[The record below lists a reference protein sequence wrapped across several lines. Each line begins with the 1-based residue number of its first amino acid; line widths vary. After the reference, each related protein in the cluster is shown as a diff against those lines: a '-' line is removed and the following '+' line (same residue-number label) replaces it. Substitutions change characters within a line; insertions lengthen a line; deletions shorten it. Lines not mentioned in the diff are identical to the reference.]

1 MAKRGVAGGEPIPLS
16 RFGALVAQLESVVA
30 SARQKPPDALLC
42 FDLLSELSSALD
54 EAPKDTIQL
63 WQRKC
68 EDALQSL
75 LVFGACRPV
84 RRLAS
89 SAMGRIIQKGDAIS
103 VYSRASTLQGWLV
116 DVKRADPMAC
126 AGAAQCLGEIYR
138 LFGRKITAGLIETS
152 NIVAKLMKYHEDFV
166 RQDALLLL
174 ENALEGSGGGGSG
187 AAYLEAFRIIMRG
200 GISDKSYI
208 VRVAAARCLKAF
220 ANIGGPGLGMA
231 ELDTSMSCCVKG
243 LEDNVSGVRDSFAE
257 ALGAILALAVNPD
270 AQVTKGGKK
279 QNVSAK
285 KFDDGIQKHLI
296 LPFVKANGANAKK
309 LRVGL
314 SLSWVFFLQMIHMK
328 YGTLDSE
335 LQNYA
340 VQVMEILQGNGSPDP
355 HALACVLYVLRVG
368 FADQMTEPTQ
378 GEFLVFLGR
387 KLESSNYTA
396 PTRVATFRILSY
408 LFRSLGEVP
417 SEFKDILDNTVVTA
431 LSHSSANV
439 RVEAALTLRALAEVD
454 PTCVGGLVSYGITTL
469 HALRETLSFD
479 KQGKNLNHELDSL
492 HGQATVL
499 ATLVAISPKLLLGY
513 PARLPN
519 SVLELSKKMLN
530 GFSRNPVAATA
541 EREAGWL
548 LLASL
553 LASMPKEEL
562 EDQVFDVLLLWAS
575 PFTGNPESYLT
586 HIQDWASELRVLSV
600 AIEALT
606 AFIRS
611 FVSPIIATANGGI
624 LLNPVLAY
632 LGGALSLISSLSTKQ
647 LPNLKSALNL
657 FTTRT
662 LMAYQSLS
670 NPMVYQ
676 SEHEQMLQLCSSPFS
691 DPSGWEESSCLKFLL
706 DKRDASLGPWI
717 PGRDSFEDE
726 LRAFDGGADGF
737 LPCVWDD
744 EISNFPQPE
753 SVSKM
758 LVNQMLLC
766 YGSIFACQDNT
777 AKMRLLNNIDQC
789 LKAGK
794 KYSWYMFL
802 VSNACVA
809 LLSGLKELL
818 TLRGAQSL
826 PTDIFSM
833 IQSIFK
839 GILGESEISIAQ
851 RRAACE
857 GLGLLARTGNDIFT
871 ARMARSFLGELVTPV
886 DLSYAASVAL
896 SLGCIH
902 RTAGGM
908 ALSTLVTPT
917 VNSLSHLSKSS
928 NSDLQLWSLHALLL
942 TIEAAGLSYVSQ
954 VQGTLFLAMEIL
966 LLEENGYVDFRQ
978 EIGHLINAIVAV
990 LGPELAPGSTFFSRC
1005 KSVIAEISSSNETA
1019 TLLESVRFAQQLVL
1033 FAPQAVPVHS
1043 HVRSLVPTLFSRQP
1057 SHRYLA
1063 VSTLRHLIERDPAAM
1078 INENIEENL
1087 FSMLDG
1093 ETDSEIATLVRATII
1108 RLLYTSCPLR
1118 PSRWLAVLR
1127 NMVLATSVTRNMSE
1141 GLTSSGHDS
1150 IDSTHENDVY
1160 GEDEDTMISG
1170 PKQEQVN
1177 WSAPISSQFSRRNKH
1192 LRYRTRVFAAECV
1205 RHVPVAVGTEPAHF
1219 DLLLARGAIAKGT
1232 YLSND
1237 WLVLKLQELV
1247 SLSYQISTGQ
1257 FEGMQPIGVQLLC
1270 LIMDKFGMTVDP
1282 EFPGH
1287 ILLEQFQAQL
1297 VSAVKT
1303 AISTTSGPLLLEA
1316 GLELATKV
1324 MTSSV
1329 IGGDKVALNR
1339 LFLLIARPLSDIE
1352 DLFYPSFADWVVCKI
1367 KVRLLTAH
1375 AAVKCYTYQ
1384 FLRAKENVPDE
1395 YQQLA
1400 PLLANSSTLLG
1411 KYWVGALKDYFSIIF
1426 GLHSRIDHKPF
1437 LDGIQSL
1444 LVSSKVQKYLDEVW
1458 VLILQATALDAAP
1471 VDFGADDSEDIHEHT
1486 FISGRSMVKLEQ
1498 SDFQF
1503 LWGLSVLV
1511 LFHSHQSTVNG
1522 SVKMKLECSKE
1533 NIFWN
1538 IVFCG
1543 LDNPRPCDQVLPVL
1557 LSLTTEFFFSKDF
1570 LSVNICQ
1577 ELLQAL
1583 IYADCSGAPV
1593 VSLFSK
1599 IIRFCPDK
1607 FFEADDFV
1615 FVALELYSH
1624 CLAMVLQSRDGN
1636 SQESNTLLPELSS
1649 ASETMG
1655 CRMKNKH
1662 LWKLTMVLLS
1672 TSHQSFQLV
1681 STDQCLSNIISFL
1694 HNILPFMKKCFRE
1707 RVEPGDVHTNPQVAL
1722 GALVSLLAYFCTE
1735 CDNRISMLENKISDS
1750 YRLLAKI
1757 LFFCSGEVIALAK
1770 LVHKIEFLNE
1780 NGTKNDVHMC
1790 DSFRHCIHI
1799 IQGSLHSTNM
1809 QVQMLGIHVLKTCA
1823 QRELTE
1829 VSQTE
1834 THSFMIL
1841 LGELLGDVFDLMQ
1854 TALKNCSSQ
1863 ESVNVI
1869 DDCLK
1874 LLFLFH
1880 TLAQSQK
1887 YQQEATVLLLDA
1899 LLMVFYLSD
1908 DNASQEL
1915 TEVNTISKKL
1925 FSHFI
1930 QIPSAAIQIK
1940 DVMLSAPP
1948 TKRQQL
1954 QDMIRAS
1961 VSHGQII
1968 VPLNTSVQS
1977 QQNVQDSSKKPGSV
1991 AIASGADAVE
2001 EKDEDEVSDDDWDD
2015 DWDTFQSLPAT
2026 AAKDDADS
2034 AVGVSPIP
2042 EQGSVVS
2049 SQEQIHQGNTNHD
2062 IGDMDLAAGTI
2073 EDRES
2078 ADRVFGEPSASQRSS
2093 PKPQVNRESL
2103 ESSYEDDE
2111 EVPRYPTVDCMEQ
2124 PADVLMN
2131 ECTVGELQQDHD
2143 NQFGCNERNNGDL
2156 DPASEDNSRDDPTS
2170 SLNKTSDVVVNEGSD
2185 MLSTGDIKDS
2195 GVELAPSSHVLDTMN
2210 ASISGNDTSTSNASE
2225 QPDNA
2230 DTKPESSVG
2239 ESSES

>member
-1 MAKRGVAGGEPIPLS
+1 MMWHKVDGGE
-16 RFGALVAQLESVVA
+16 
-30 SARQKPPDALLC
+30 
-42 FDLLSELSSALD
+42 
-54 EAPKDTIQL
+54 
-63 WQRKC
+63 
-68 EDALQSL
+68 
-75 LVFGACRPV
+75 
-84 RRLAS
+84 
-89 SAMGRIIQKGDAIS
+89 
-103 VYSRASTLQGWLV
+103 
-116 DVKRADPMAC
+116 
-126 AGAAQCLGEIYR
+126 
-138 LFGRKITAGLIETS
+138 
-152 NIVAKLMKYHEDFV
+152 
-166 RQDALLLL
+166 
-174 ENALEGSGGGGSG
+174 LEG
-187 AAYLEAFRIIMRG
+187 
-200 GISDKSYI
+200 
-208 VRVAAARCLKAF
+208 
-220 ANIGGPGLGMA
+220 MA
-231 ELDTSMSCCVKG
+231 W
-243 LEDNVSGVRDSFAE
+243 
-257 ALGAILALAVNPD
+257 
-270 AQVTKGGKK
+270 
-279 QNVSAK
+279 AK
-285 KFDDGIQKHLI
+285 
-296 LPFVKANGANAKK
+296 
-309 LRVGL
+309 
-314 SLSWVFFLQMIHMK
+314 
-328 YGTLDSE
+328 Y
-335 LQNYA
+335 
-340 VQVMEILQGNGSPDP
+340 
-355 HALACVLYVLRVG
+355 
-368 FADQMTEPTQ
+368 
-378 GEFLVFLGR
+378 
-387 KLESSNYTA
+387 
-396 PTRVATFRILSY
+396 
-408 LFRSLGEVP
+408 
-417 SEFKDILDNTVVTA
+417 
-431 LSHSSANV
+431 
-439 RVEAALTLRALAEVD
+439 
-454 PTCVGGLVSYGITTL
+454 
-469 HALRETLSFD
+469 
-479 KQGKNLNHELDSL
+479 
-492 HGQATVL
+492 
-499 ATLVAISPKLLLGY
+499 
-513 PARLPN
+513 
-519 SVLELSKKMLN
+519 
-530 GFSRNPVAATA
+530 
-541 EREAGWL
+541 
-548 LLASL
+548 
-553 LASMPKEEL
+553 
-562 EDQVFDVLLLWAS
+562 
-575 PFTGNPESYLT
+575 
-586 HIQDWASELRVLSV
+586 
-600 AIEALT
+600 
-606 AFIRS
+606 
-611 FVSPIIATANGGI
+611 NGG
-624 LLNPVLAY
+624 
-632 LGGALSLISSLSTKQ
+632 
-647 LPNLKSALNL
+647 
-657 FTTRT
+657 
-662 LMAYQSLS
+662 
-670 NPMVYQ
+670 
-676 SEHEQMLQLCSSPFS
+676 
-691 DPSGWEESSCLKFLL
+691 
-706 DKRDASLGPWI
+706 
-717 PGRDSFEDE
+717 
-726 LRAFDGGADGF
+726 
-737 LPCVWDD
+737 
-744 EISNFPQPE
+744 
-753 SVSKM
+753 
-758 LVNQMLLC
+758 
-766 YGSIFACQDNT
+766 
-777 AKMRLLNNIDQC
+777 
-789 LKAGK
+789 
-794 KYSWYMFL
+794 
-802 VSNACVA
+802 
-809 LLSGLKELL
+809 
-818 TLRGAQSL
+818 
-826 PTDIFSM
+826 
-833 IQSIFK
+833 
-839 GILGESEISIAQ
+839 
-851 RRAACE
+851 
-857 GLGLLARTGNDIFT
+857 
-871 ARMARSFLGELVTPV
+871 
-886 DLSYAASVAL
+886 
-896 SLGCIH
+896 
-902 RTAGGM
+902 GGM

-928 NSDLQLWSLHALLL
+928 NSNLQLWSLHALLL

-990 LGPELAPGSTFFSRC
+990 LGPELAPGSIFFSRC

-1043 HVRSLVPTLFSRQP
+1043 HVRSLVPTLFSRQ
-1057 SHRYLA
+1057 
-1063 VSTLRHLIERDPAAM
+1063 AAM

-1093 ETDSEIATLVRATII
+1093 ETDSEYVTTMGVCNSNIGSGDYYSLIVYIMSTASI
-1108 RLLYTSCPLR
+1108 S
-1118 PSRWLAVLR
+1118 
-1127 NMVLATSVTRNMSE
+1127 MVLATSVTRNTSE

-1160 GEDEDTMISG
+1160 GEDDDSMISG

-1205 RHVPVAVGTEPAHF
+1205 SHVPVAVGTESAHF
-1219 DLLLARGAIAKGT
+1219 DLLLARSAIAKGT

-1247 SLSYQISTGQ
+1247 SLSYQ
-1257 FEGMQPIGVQLLC
+1257 
-1270 LIMDKFGMTVDP
+1270 FGMAVDP

-1339 LFLLIARPLSDIE
+1339 LFLLISRPLSDIE

-1395 YQQLA
+1395 HQQLA
-1400 PLLANSSTLLG
+1400 PLLANSSMLLG

-1426 GLHSRIDHKPF
+1426 GLHSRINHKPF

-1458 VLILQATALDAAP
+1458 ALILQATALDAAP
-1471 VDFGADDSEDIHEHT
+1471 AEFGADDSEDVHEHM

-1522 SVKMKLECSKE
+1522 SVKMKLDCSKE
-1533 NIFWN
+1533 NFFSN
-1538 IVFCG
+1538 IVFYG
-1543 LDNPRPCDQVLPVL
+1543 LDNPRSCDQVLPVL
-1557 LSLTTEFFFSKDF
+1557 LSLTTEAFFSKDF
-1570 LSVNICQ
+1570 LSVDICQ

-1583 IYADCSGAPV
+1583 MYADCSGAPV

-1599 IIRFCPDK
+1599 IIRLCPDK
-1607 FFEADDFV
+1607 FFEAEDFV

-1636 SQESNTLLPELSS
+1636 SQVSSSNTLLPELSS
-1649 ASETMG
+1649 A
-1655 CRMKNKH
+1655 K
-1662 LWKLTMVLLS
+1662 
-1672 TSHQSFQLV
+1672 
-1681 STDQCLSNIISFL
+1681 
-1694 HNILPFMKKCFRE
+1694 

-1722 GALVSLLAYFCTE
+1722 GALISLLAYFCTE
-1735 CDNRISMLENKISDS
+1735 CDNRITMLENKISDS

-1770 LVHKIEFLNE
+1770 LVHEIEFLNE
-1780 NGTKNDVHMC
+1780 NGSKNDVYMC
-1790 DSFRHCIHI
+1790 GSFRHCIHV
-1799 IQGSLHSTNM
+1799 IQGSLRSTNM

-1908 DNASQEL
+1908 DNASQ
-1915 TEVNTISKKL
+1915 
-1925 FSHFI
+1925 
-1930 QIPSAAIQIK
+1930 IPSAAIQIK

-1961 VSHGQII
+1961 VSHGQIM
-1968 VPLNTSVQS
+1968 VPLNTSAQS

-2001 EKDEDEVSDDDWDD
+2001 EKDGNEVSDDDWDD

-2026 AAKDDADS
+2026 TAKDDADS
-2034 AVGVSPIP
+2034 AVVVSPIP

-2062 IGDMDLAAGTI
+2062 IGDLDVAVGTL
-2073 EDRES
+2073 EGRKS
-2078 ADRVFGEPSASQRSS
+2078 AERVFGEASASQCSS

-2111 EVPRYPTVDCMEQ
+2111 KVPRYPRVDCVEQ

-2131 ECTVGELQQDHD
+2131 DKTLSELPQDHD

-2156 DPASEDNSRDDPTS
+2156 EDEGTDSAIEDNKKDALGGTRSSEGDALDENIACRDDSTN
-2170 SLNKTSDVVVNEGSD
+2170 SLNKLSDVVVNEGSD
-2185 MLSTGDIKDS
+2185 MPSTVDIKES
-2195 GVELAPSSHVLDTMN
+2195 GEELAPSSHVLGTMN
-2210 ASISGNDTSTSNASE
+2210 ASLSGNDVSMSNA
-2225 QPDNA
+2225 DA
-2230 DTKPESSVG
+2230 KPESSVG